1 MNEQPA
7 QENNRKFVNKLRKEC
22 RIETLVKKWPG
33 IEQNVWFKPKWC
45 DLTENPQSNT
55 TVNASITGVKFAVS
69 GTEEKEVSMIT
80 VANYLGLEE
89 ITSKKNSTLL
99 MIEDQDCCTEGK
111 SNSLLTIIQ

>member
-1 MNEQPA
+1 M
-7 QENNRKFVNKLRKEC
+7 
-22 RIETLVKKWPG
+22 
-33 IEQNVWFKPKWC
+33 
-45 DLTENPQSNT
+45 TENPQSNT
-55 TVNASITGVKFAVS
+55 NVTASITGVKFAVS

-111 SNSLLTIIQ
+111 SNSLLTII

>member
-1 MNEQPA
+1 M
-7 QENNRKFVNKLRKEC
+7 
-22 RIETLVKKWPG
+22 
-33 IEQNVWFKPKWC
+33 
-45 DLTENPQSNT
+45 ENPQSNT

-111 SNSLLTIIQ
+111 SNSLLTII